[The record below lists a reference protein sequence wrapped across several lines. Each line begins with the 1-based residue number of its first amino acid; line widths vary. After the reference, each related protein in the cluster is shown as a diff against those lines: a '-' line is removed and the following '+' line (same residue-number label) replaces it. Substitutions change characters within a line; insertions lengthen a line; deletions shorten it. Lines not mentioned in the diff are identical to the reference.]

1 MKWMKE
7 RDLLIAQT
15 MAFVQ
20 SVTGKAPVA
29 AKTIEAPREVAA
41 PAAPRSVETFDV
53 ETFGVETVEVETFNI
68 ETLNVETVEPARPA
82 ASALPVIA
90 LPLVQM
96 PPVLT
101 PPAVTPAAAVE
112 VQRRTVQTPIIEV
125 SAQAPRA
132 MPSPIPFARL
142 DLRGDF
148 QSEIRA
154 RVASFRAHQERF
166 NREREA
172 YCTATM
178 AKVHAT
184 LKEGER
190 PSPRTEK

>member
-20 SVTGKAPVA
+20 SVTGKTPEAE
-29 AKTIEAPREVAA
+29 KTVRALVTPL
-41 PAAPRSVETFDV
+41 SVETSEATRPAAALSDATLSKIASLLA
-53 ETFGVETVEVETFNI
+53 ETLPAPQAPTVAQPPTVEVSGET
-68 ETLNVETVEPARPA
+68 AREIPR
-82 ASALPVIA
+82 PV
-90 LPLVQM
+90 
-96 PPVLT
+96 
-101 PPAVTPAAAVE
+101 
-112 VQRRTVQTPIIEV
+112 
-125 SAQAPRA
+125 
-132 MPSPIPFARL
+132 PFARP
-142 DLRGDF
+142 DLREDF

-154 RVASFRAHQERF
+154 RIASFRAHQERF

-184 LKEGER
+184 LKQGEL
-190 PSPRTEK
+190 PPPRLDK

>member
-20 SVTGKAPVA
+20 SVTGKTPEAEKTVSAPVS
-29 AKTIEAPREVAA
+29 RL
-41 PAAPRSVETFDV
+41 SVETY
-53 ETFGVETVEVETFNI
+53 ETT
-68 ETLNVETVEPARPA
+68 RPA
-82 ASALPVIA
+82 KGLSDAARSDIASLLAE
-90 LPLVQM
+90 
-96 PPVLT
+96 T
-101 PPAVTPAAAVE
+101 PPA
-112 VQRRTVQTPIIEV
+112 
-125 SAQAPRA
+125 AQAPTIAHAPTLEVFVETPRA
-132 MPSPIPFARL
+132 IPSPVPVAL
-142 DLRGDF
+142 PDLRGDF
-148 QSEIRA
+148 QSEIKA

-184 LKEGER
+184 LKQGEL
-190 PSPRTEK
+190 SPPRLDK